1 VCYDKRADIE
11 HDAQI
16 RFDGREQTMPVT
28 HEPWLV
34 ALSLVVAIQGAFV
47 GLSLAV
53 KIDAAVGVRRRLL
66 LAGAAISLAVAI
78 WAMHFVGMLAARLP
92 TPVDYLVFPTLLSF
106 LVCVLVVGAAVFA
119 ATAAPL
125 TPLRL
130 ALAAAFMGSGIA
142 SMHYIGM
149 AALHESAHLTHA
161 PSYVAASI
169 VIAIAASGLAL
180 WLAGGRGS
188 RPPLLLSA
196 SALGSAIAGMHYT
209 AMAGL
214 TLKPHPVSVFG
225 APSLSSDLLAIVVA
239 VVAFL
244 VSGLFLLFL
253 VPDRS
258 TLPQPRVTK
267 TPRPPNPVD
276 HISVAVTSVVSA
288 DGHAGAELGQGSY
301 APLGGAGGPPRRL
314 ARQLPVERDGSTRY
328 VLVDDIVAVRANAHY
343 AYIFDGTSKLFCP
356 LAIGE
361 IEARLDNDRFLRVHR
376 SHIVNIERVA
386 GLRRAGDNG
395 IIELAGSQTY
405 TVPVSRSRLRWL
417 KTRLGQRV
425 GEPAV

>member
-1 VCYDKRADIE
+1 VCYDKHADIE
-11 HDAQI
+11 QNAQI

-53 KIDAAVGVRRRLL
+53 KIGAAVGVRRRLL

-161 PSYVAASI
+161 PNYVAASI
-169 VIAIAASGLAL
+169 VIAVAASGLAL
-180 WLAGGRGS
+180 GLAGGRGS

-214 TLKPHPVSVFG
+214 TLKPHPVTVSG

-258 TLPQPRVTK
+258 ALPQPSIGA
-267 TPRPPNPVD
+267 P
-276 HISVAVTSVVSA
+276 AA
-288 DGHAGAELGQGSY
+288 AGH
-301 APLGGAGGPPRRL
+301 
-314 ARQLPVERDGSTRY
+314 
-328 VLVDDIVAVRANAHY
+328 
-343 AYIFDGTSKLFCP
+343 
-356 LAIGE
+356 
-361 IEARLDNDRFLRVHR
+361 
-376 SHIVNIERVA
+376 
-386 GLRRAGDNG
+386 
-395 IIELAGSQTY
+395 
-405 TVPVSRSRLRWL
+405 
-417 KTRLGQRV
+417 
-425 GEPAV
+425 

>member
-1 VCYDKRADIE
+1 
-11 HDAQI
+11 
-16 RFDGREQTMPVT
+16 MPVT

-53 KIDAAVGVRRRLL
+53 KIGAAVGVRRRLL

-161 PSYVAASI
+161 PNYVAASI
-169 VIAIAASGLAL
+169 VIAVAASGLAL
-180 WLAGGRGS
+180 GLAGGRGS

-214 TLKPHPVSVFG
+214 TLKLHPVSVSA

-239 VVAFL
+239 IVAFL

-258 TLPQPRVTK
+258 ALPQPRVTE
-267 TPRPPNPVD
+267 TPRPANPVD
-276 HISVAVTSVVSA
+276 DTPVAVTSVASA

-301 APLGGAGGPPRRL
+301 GPLGGAGGPPRRL

-328 VLVDDIVAVRANAHY
+328 VLVDDIVAVHANAHY

-356 LAIGE
+356 LAISE

-425 GEPAV
+425 GEAAL

>member
-1 VCYDKRADIE
+1 MERSVSV
-11 HDAQI
+11 
-16 RFDGREQTMPVT
+16 FDGREKDMPVT

-34 ALSLVVAIQGAFV
+34 ALSLVVAVQGAFV

-53 KIDAAVGVRRRLL
+53 QVGTAVGVRRRLL

-92 TPVDYLVFPTLLSF
+92 SAVDYLVFPTLLSF

-119 ATAAPL
+119 ATAAPS
-125 TPLRL
+125 TPVRL
-130 ALAAAFMGSGIA
+130 ALSAAFMGSGIA

-161 PSYVAASI
+161 PGYVGLSI

-180 WLAGGRGS
+180 WIAGGRGG

-196 SALGSAIAGMHYT
+196 TALGIAITGMHYT

-214 TLKPHPVSVFG
+214 SLEPHTLGASG
-225 APSLSSDLLAIVVA
+225 APSLSTDLLAIVVA
-239 VVAFL
+239 IVAFL

-253 VPDRS
+253 VPDR
-258 TLPQPRVTK
+258 LAAPQNNIAHAPPGPDALGLVTPAQGVGGPAP
-267 TPRPPNPVD
+267 T
-276 HISVAVTSVVSA
+276 
-288 DGHAGAELGQGSY
+288 GAELGQGSY
-301 APLGGAGGPPRRL
+301 SPLGGAGGPPRRV
-314 ARQLPVERDGSTRY
+314 ARQLPIEREGSTRY
-328 VLVDDIVAVRANAHY
+328 VPVDDIVAVHANAHY
-343 AYIFDGTSKLFCP
+343 AYIFDGNSKLFCP

-361 IEARLDNDRFLRVHR
+361 IEARLDHDRFLRVHR
-376 SHIVNIERVA
+376 SHIINIERVA

-395 IIELAGSQTY
+395 IVELAGAQTY

-417 KTRLGQRV
+417 KTRLGQRIA
-425 GEPAV
+425 EAVVLGGDA